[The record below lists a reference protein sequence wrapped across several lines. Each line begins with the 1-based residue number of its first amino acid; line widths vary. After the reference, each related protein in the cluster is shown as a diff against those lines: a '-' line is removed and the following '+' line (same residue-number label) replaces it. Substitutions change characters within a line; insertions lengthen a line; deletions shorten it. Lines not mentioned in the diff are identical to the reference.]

1 LPHER
6 STFTAFA
13 GLLIFIFVYI
23 FFYQDGWK
31 GIHFVEKVFE
41 SGKQG
46 TWVKLD
52 DAVTGRR
59 PPM

>member
-1 LPHER
+1 VARLPHAL
-6 STFTAFA
+6 STFTSFA
-13 GLLIFIFVYI
+13 GPLIFHLFQ
-23 FFYQDGWK
+23 QDGWK

-59 PPM
+59 PPV